1 MFLPALHMYF
11 GISLLIVWFGYQG
24 IGPTVM
30 VVFNN
35 KNVTYYILG
44 GGGELYFLLI
54 LLNIFQFTNTHISI
68 DYNKIKGNDK
78 KTNEVL
84 YFSFFNLFKNRFLR
98 WQR

>member
-35 KNVTYYILG
+35 KNVTYYIFG
-44 GGGELYFLLI
+44 GGGV
-54 LLNIFQFTNTHISI
+54 T
-68 DYNKIKGNDK
+68 
-78 KTNEVL
+78 V
-84 YFSFFNLFKNRFLR
+84 FSFYITKHIPIYKYPYFNRL
-98 WQR
+98 